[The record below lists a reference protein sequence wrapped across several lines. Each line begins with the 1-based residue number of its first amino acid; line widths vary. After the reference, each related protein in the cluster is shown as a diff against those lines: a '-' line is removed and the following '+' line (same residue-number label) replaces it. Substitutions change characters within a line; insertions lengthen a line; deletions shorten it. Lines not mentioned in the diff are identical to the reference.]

1 MLFLFS
7 FSIVILFLEEVE
19 LLQACVARC
28 IREEEGEGGAAAAAA
43 ADPSPTGPALNAGSS
58 ILNFE
63 PNVTIETVAGI
74 RPDPMEG
81 VRQLPTM
88 EAGAVAQYNL
98 QIGTLR

>member
-1 MLFLFS
+1 MLLLFS

-19 LLQACVARC
+19 LLRACVARC
-28 IREEEGEGGAAAAAA
+28 ILEEEGEGGAAVA
-43 ADPSPTGPALNAGSS
+43 ADPTPTGPALNAGSS
-58 ILNFE
+58 ISNFE
-63 PNVTIETVAGI
+63 PNVTMETVAGI

-88 EAGAVAQYNL
+88 EAGAVAQDNL